1 MKKEQFKKYISGD
14 IIKLVGVGALTL
26 CICAIICILLIV
38 ELQARYTSTAFEQVD
53 SQAKIGSQA
62 ISSSLTKSLEVINMN
77 ASQLENSGGL
87 SHAVIIKIL
96 EECTRQE
103 NFRKEYYINTIG
115 TVYNTEGTT
124 LQVDMDDY
132 SNYFDQNAKD
142 AYVRNFQTTSKEDY
156 VLIISP
162 VRKDGSLRGYIV
174 GENHADSLLVNVE
187 SAYLNGTT
195 FNYLADVSGDVIAST
210 VTRGTDNINNLFE
223 FMLTNSKKPKEM
235 EHLLTQV
242 KENIENGRSGQI
254 HADLERN
261 TSYICYIPIQGTDW
275 YFASCIYEDTVK
287 ASIWPVVFRT
297 ALGCVSI
304 ILTMIAFVILIVR
317 RIRRDQD
324 KIEELAYVD
333 ILTGARNMNY
343 FLKRVAELLEENRD
357 LPYAIVCFD
366 IVNFRYLNEGYG
378 HEKADSILTAMV
390 NAAKDSFGHNET
402 FARISADKFVSLAID
417 DGREQ
422 ARRKFIEDKVNR
434 YANRIA
440 INYPIH
446 FKSGTYVVADYTED
460 IPRMIDKAD
469 LARKTITDESK
480 DMHAYYE
487 DSLMEETRRREYI
500 ESQMVEALGKGEFVP
515 YLQPKWDMEKN
526 CIVGAE
532 ALVRWIKT
540 DGTIIYPN
548 DFIPIFERN
557 GFVEKIDFYMLEEI
571 CKYIRRIMDEGKT
584 VYPVS
589 INQSRYLLHSRE
601 YVKNVQEILLRYEI
615 PSDYIE
621 LELTETVFFLEREHM
636 INVMKRL
643 KDINVMLSIDDF
655 GSGFSSLNLL
665 KDIPFNVLKIDRGF
679 LDETATSEASMW
691 ILRKIIEMADGL
703 NVNVLCEGVETEEQ
717 ATMLQS
723 IGCKIAQ
730 GYLYAKPMPLHTF
743 EEKFNLSVV

>member
-1 MKKEQFKKYISGD
+1 MKKEQSKKHFDRD
-14 IIKLVGVGALTL
+14 IIKLMVAGALAL
-26 CICAIICILLIV
+26 CICAVICVLLIL
-38 ELQARYTSTAFEQVD
+38 ELQVRYTSTAFEQVD
-53 SQAKIGSQA
+53 SQAKIGSKA
-62 ISSSLTKSLEVINMN
+62 ISSSLSKSLAVVNMN
-77 ASQLENSGGL
+77 ATQLEQSGGL
-87 SHAVIIKIL
+87 SLDAINKVL
-96 EECTRQE
+96 EECARQE
-103 NFRKEYYINTIG
+103 NFRKEYFINTIG
-115 TVYNTEGTT
+115 TVYNTERAK
-124 LQVDMDDY
+124 LKVDMDEY
-132 SNYFDQNAKD
+132 ARYFDQNAED
-142 AYVRNFQTTSKEDY
+142 AYVKAIKTASGEDY
-156 VLIISP
+156 VLVISP
-162 VRKDGSLRGYIV
+162 VRTDGTVRGYII
-174 GENHADSLLVNVE
+174 GANQAESLLLNVE

-195 FNYLADVSGDVIAST
+195 FNYLADKEGNVIAST
-210 VTRGTDNINNLFE
+210 STRGIDNVGNLFE
-223 FMLTNSKKPKEM
+223 FMLTNSKNPKKM
-235 EHLLTQV
+235 EHLLTAV
-242 KENIENGRSGQI
+242 KENVKKGEPGQI

-261 TSYICYIPIQGTDW
+261 TSYIYYVPIQGTDW
-275 YFASCIYEDTVK
+275 YFLSCIYEDTIK
-287 ASIWPVVFRT
+287 DAIGPVVFRT
-297 ALGCVSI
+297 ALGCGLI
-304 ILTMIAFVILIVR
+304 ILTMVIFVTTIVR
-317 RIRRDQD
+317 RIRRDQN

-343 FLKRVAELLEENRD
+343 FLKRTAELLEENRD
-357 LPYAIVCFD
+357 LPYIIVCFD

-390 NAAKDSFGHNET
+390 NAAKDSFSYNET
-402 FARISADKFVSLAID
+402 FARISADKFVCLAID

-446 FKSGTYVVADYTED
+446 FKSGTYVVVDYTED

-469 LARKTITDESK
+469 LARKTISDESK
-480 DMHAYYE
+480 DMHVYYE
-487 DSLMEETRRREYI
+487 ESLMEETRKREYI
-500 ESQMVEALGKGEFVP
+500 ESKMVDALGKGEFVP

-532 ALVRWIKT
+532 ALVRWIKS

-571 CKYIRRIMDEGKT
+571 CKYIRRIMDEGKI

-601 YVKNVQEILLRYEI
+601 YVKNVQEILLKYEI

-636 INVMKRL
+636 INVMKKL

-717 ATMLQS
+717 AIMLQS

-730 GYLYAKPMPLHTF
+730 GYLFAKPMPLHTF
-743 EEKFNLSVV
+743 EEKYNL